1 MRVGG
6 LDAELLDLE
15 LLNLL
20 KEPVTKAL
28 GVLGVCNNSHPL
40 GGSLWSNLYLV
51 LFATPIVRLRNSI

>member
-20 KEPVTKAL
+20 KEPVNKAL
-28 GVLGVCNNSHPL
+28 GLLGVCP
-40 GGSLWSNLYLV
+40 V
-51 LFATPIVRLRNSI
+51 LLFYDWHTQV